1 MLFSARPRPSIL
13 LFTSWP
19 LSTPVRPSLV
29 NCAPWSVLK
38 STGLPCRFMETVDAE
53 SGVQCVA
60 NPKTRHLATV
70 PINYRHQI
78 AETLFQPDVRD
89 IAPLHLIGSHHFL
102 PRSRCRSDSKAPIHA
117 YRRRF
122 ACSVRSN
129 SMSVSRPAHILPRYR
144 QRGTTLHRQQPLTL
158 YSTRTFFQPVQFHF
172 QLTYLTE
179 QLFLVSTRVLPSG
192 RPNEKYRYSMMLRII
207 PRNRSRMRKRLR
219 YELRLSFLF
228 TDS

>member
-1 MLFSARPRPSIL
+1 MLFSTRPGLSIL

-38 STGLPCRFMETVDAE
+38 SAGLPCRFIETVDAE

-89 IAPLHLIGSHHFL
+89 IDDLLALYVVT
-102 PRSRCRSDSKAPIHA
+102 RCRYPGQLT
-117 YRRRF
+117 
-122 ACSVRSN
+122 
-129 SMSVSRPAHILPRYR
+129 LPRYR
-144 QRGTTLHRQQPLTL
+144 QRGTTLHRQQPLTYIQPGL
-158 YSTRTFFQPVQFHF
+158 FFSQSNSIF
-172 QLTYLTE
+172 
-179 QLFLVSTRVLPSG
+179 S
-192 RPNEKYRYSMMLRII
+192 
-207 PRNRSRMRKRLR
+207 
-219 YELRLSFLF
+219 
-228 TDS
+228 